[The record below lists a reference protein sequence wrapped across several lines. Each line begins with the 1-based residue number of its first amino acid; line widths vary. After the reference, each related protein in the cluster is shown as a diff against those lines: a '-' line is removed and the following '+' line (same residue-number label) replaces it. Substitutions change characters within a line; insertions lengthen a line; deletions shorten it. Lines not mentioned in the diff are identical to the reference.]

1 MCVLGTQ
8 AAPSTGWMLWCLEA
22 TGSTST
28 PSASHWLGMDKGIY
42 TSSGG
47 LAVLWKLSDNGTKAL
62 CVVFKILEKNSHQAF
77 LLLWSVSGGKE
88 KRKRKRIP
96 KTNKICLTLGMA
108 KLHTWA
114 CFTSGYVSV
123 GQATRW
129 TADEI
134 IRSEKGPH
142 LPEGSMLSWHCK
154 GLQMGWNRE
163 YLCFGSCALYCML
176 VCMCEQKKKSLTFS
190 VCRLLGFFW
199 VVLV

>member
-1 MCVLGTQ
+1 MCWGLRQHPALGGCCG
-8 AAPSTGWMLWCLEA
+8 AWRLLAPPLPHLLPTGWGWIKVFTPLLEGLRSF
-22 TGSTST
+22 GSSLTM
-28 PSASHWLGMDKGIY
+28 AQKHFVWYLKY
-42 TSSGG
+42 
-47 LAVLWKLSDNGTKAL
+47 WKRIHTRHFFFSE
-62 CVVFKILEKNSHQAF
+62 VWVE
-77 LLLWSVSGGKE
+77 GKK

-176 VCMCEQKKKSLTFS
+176 VCMCEQKKKSLTFL